1 MLFFVLPEGALMT
14 PQTQNI
20 FLIIVSI
27 TVFIFLILWAI
38 STGDT
43 IILATAIITVIALTA
58 ILTRKEEKLALDER
72 IQLINEKAS
81 TLTVK
86 TFVLVTSLLGYVL
99 LALGNS
105 GYAELSH
112 SGFTLIYSACALMI
126 LNTVFGTYYSRKYG
140 G

>member
-1 MLFFVLPEGALMT
+1 MK
-14 PQTQNI
+14 PQTQKI
-20 FLIIVSI
+20 FLIMVSI
-27 TVFIFLILWAI
+27 AIFVSLILWAI

-43 IILATAIITVIALTA
+43 IILATAIITVIALTV
-58 ILTRKEEKLALDER
+58 ILTRKEEKITVDER

-86 TFVLVTSLLGYVL
+86 SFILVTSLLGYVL

-105 GYAELSH
+105 GYAELSP
-112 SGFTLIYSACALMI
+112 SGFTLIYSSCALMI
-126 LNTVFGTYYSRKYG
+126 LNTVFGTYYRRKYG